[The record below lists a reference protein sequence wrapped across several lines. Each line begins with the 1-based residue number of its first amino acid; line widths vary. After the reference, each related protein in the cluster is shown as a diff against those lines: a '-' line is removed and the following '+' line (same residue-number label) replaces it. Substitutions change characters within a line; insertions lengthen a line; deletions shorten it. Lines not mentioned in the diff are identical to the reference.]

1 MLQRVTHNYGWAIVV
16 LTMIIQVIVFPL
28 TRKNFEHAARMR
40 ELQPQL
46 KKLQDQFKNDPK
58 RMQVETFNLYK
69 KNGMRFMGMEGCFPM
84 LLQIPIFIALYN
96 TLRSVY
102 ELRGAPWIFWIKDL
116 SAHDPYYVLPIIMGA
131 GMMAQ
136 QKLTTAPA
144 DKAQAQ
150 MMMFMPIIF
159 TFMFLKL
166 PAGLV
171 LYWCINSIMS
181 IMIQRLFVKKPTKP
195 STPLA
200 VA

>member
-1 MLQRVTHNYGWAIVV
+1 
-16 LTMIIQVIVFPL
+16 
-28 TRKNFEHAARMR
+28 
-40 ELQPQL
+40 
-46 KKLQDQFKNDPK
+46 
-58 RMQVETFNLYK
+58 
-69 KNGMRFMGMEGCFPM
+69 
-84 LLQIPIFIALYN
+84 
-96 TLRSVY
+96 VY